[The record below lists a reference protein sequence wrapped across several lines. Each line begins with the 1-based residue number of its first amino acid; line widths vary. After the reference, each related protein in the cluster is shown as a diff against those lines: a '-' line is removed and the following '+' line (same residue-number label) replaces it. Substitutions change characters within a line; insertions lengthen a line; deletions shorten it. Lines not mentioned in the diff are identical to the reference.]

1 MIGPQPGPQTAFL
14 ASRADI
20 AIYGGAAGGGKS
32 WALLLEPLRHVWRG
46 DFGAVFFRRS
56 TVQIRNEGGLWD
68 ESAKLYPHAG
78 ARAREQ
84 ALEWRFPSGASV
96 SFGHL
101 EHERTVHDWQGS
113 QIPLIGFDELTHFS
127 ARQFFYM
134 LSRNR
139 SMCGVRPY
147 VRATCNP
154 DADSWVAKLIAWWI
168 DRETGLPIPE
178 RSGVLRWF
186 ARVGEELVWA
196 DRPEALEGES
206 KSLTFIGATLD
217 DNAALV
223 AADPGYRASLM
234 ALPLVER
241 ERLLGGNWKI
251 RPSAGMFF
259 RREMFEIV
267 DAVPAGGCSVRAW
280 DFAGSEAKAGADPD
294 WTVGVKVTAVPD
306 RANPNAKTFYVEDV
320 TRFRGAPA
328 AVETALLN
336 LASQDGPGVTIRL
349 PQDPG
354 QAGKA
359 QAHNFVRALAGY
371 HVVAKPVSGAKEVR
385 AAPASAQAERGN
397 VKLVRGAWNDA
408 FLDELAAFPAAGHDD
423 QVDALADAVS
433 ELALGGSDISGWLR
447 WADQRLEPANRSS

>member
-1 MIGPQPGPQTAFL
+1 
-14 ASRADI
+14 
-20 AIYGGAAGGGKS
+20 
-32 WALLLEPLRHVWRG
+32 LLLEPLRHVHVR
-46 DFGAVFFRRS
+46 DFGAVFFRR
-56 TVQIRNEGGLWD
+56 TGVQIRNEGGLWD
-68 ESAKLYPHAG
+68 ESAKLYPHVG
-78 ARAREQ
+78 GRPREQ

-101 EHERTVHDWQGS
+101 EHERNVFDWQGS

-127 ARQFFYM
+127 AQMFWYM

-154 DADSWVAKLIAWWI
+154 DADSWVAKLIGWWI
-168 DRETGLPIPE
+168 DPETGLPIPE
-178 RSGVLRWF
+178 RSGVPRWF
-186 ARVGEELVWA
+186 VRAGETLVWA
-196 DRPEALEGES
+196 DRPEGLAAHRDAATGEAIPP
-206 KSLTFIGATLD
+206 KSLTFIGARLD
-217 DNAALV
+217 DNAALT

-267 DAVPAGGCSVRAW
+267 DAVPAGGRSVRAW
-280 DFAGSEAKAGADPD
+280 DFAASEEKAGSDPD

-306 RANPNAKTFYVEDV
+306 RLNPNAKTFYVEDV

-336 LASQDGPGVTIRL
+336 LASQDGAGVTIRL

-359 QAHNFVRALAGY
+359 QAHGFVRALAGY
-371 HVVAKPVSGAKEVR
+371 HVVAKPVSGAKETR

-408 FLDELAAFPAAGHDD
+408 FLDELAAFPAGGHDD
-423 QVDALADAVS
+423 QVDALADAIN
-433 ELALGGSDISGWLR
+433 ELALGESDISGWLA
-447 WADQRLEPANRSS
+447 WADARLAPANGAGVFGK

>member
-1 MIGPQPGPQTAFL
+1 MIAPQPGPQTAFL
-14 ASRADI
+14 ASAADI

-32 WALLLEPLRHVWRG
+32 WALLLEPLRHVHLR

-68 ESAKLYPHAG
+68 ESAKLYAHVGGRP
-78 ARAREQ
+78 REQ
-84 ALEWRFPSGASV
+84 ALEWRFPSGAAV

-101 EHERTVHDWQGS
+101 EHERSVFDWQGS

-168 DRETGLPIPE
+168 DPETGLPIPE

-186 ARVGEELVWA
+186 VRAGESLAWA
-196 DRPEALEGES
+196 DRPEDLARHRDPATGEAIPP
-206 KSLTFIGATLD
+206 KSLTFIAAKLS
-217 DNAALV
+217 DNAALM

-251 RPSAGMFF
+251 RPSAGLFF

-267 DAVPAGGCSVRAW
+267 DAVPAGGRSVRAW
-280 DFAGSEAKAGADPD
+280 DFAATEAGRGDPD
-294 WTVGVKVTAVPD
+294 WTAAVKVTAVPD
-306 RANPNAKTFYVEDV
+306 RMNPAAKTFYVEDV
-320 TRFRGAPA
+320 ARFRGPPA

-336 LASQDGPGVTIRL
+336 LASQDGPAVTIRL

-359 QAHNFVRALAGY
+359 QAHAFVRALAGY
-371 HVVAKPVSGAKEVR
+371 AMVAKPVSGAKETR

-397 VKLVRGAWNDA
+397 VKLQEV
-408 FLDELAAFPAAGHDD
+408 AAEGRRRESGMHAAGE
-423 QVDALADAVS
+423 APAPSPADA
-433 ELALGGSDISGWLR
+433 EGAL
-447 WADQRLEPANRSS
+447 PTSSAPSSTS